1 MMTSVYEVMIPFI
14 IIMSV
19 LLGYG
24 YYKSSTPKSA
34 VCAFM
39 KVIGVI
45 LILIFVG
52 ILTQDTA
59 NIII

>member
-1 MMTSVYEVMIPFI
+1 MTSVYEVMIPFI
-14 IIMSV
+14 IIMSI

-34 VCAFM
+34 VCAVI
-39 KVIGVI
+39 KVICAI

-52 ILTQDTA
+52 MLTQNAA